1 MYTIAITQSTDPAV
15 NALIAELDRYQSELY
30 PEESNHLLDLA
41 SLPQTQLI
49 VMVIRKEEEAVGC
62 GAIVLDDVGRGEMKR
77 VFINPTHRGQRL
89 GEKLLAELETA
100 ALQRGC
106 RTLQLETGIHQH
118 AAICL
123 YQRCGYEV
131 CDAFAPYQPDPLS
144 VFMVKPLAHP
154 VTQ

>member
-41 SLPQTQLI
+41 SLPQNQLI

>member
-1 MYTIAITQSTDPAV
+1 
-15 NALIAELDRYQSELY
+15 
-30 PEESNHLLDLA
+30 
-41 SLPQTQLI
+41 
-49 VMVIRKEEEAVGC
+49 
-62 GAIVLDDVGRGEMKR
+62 MKR

-123 YQRCGYEV
+123 YQRCGYAV

-144 VFMVKPLAHP
+144 VFMVKPLVHP

>member
-1 MYTIAITQSTDPAV
+1 MYTIAITPSADPAV
-15 NALIAELDRYQSELY
+15 NALIADLDRYQSALY

-41 SLPQTQLI
+41 SLPQNQLI
-49 VMVIRKEEEAVGC
+49 VMVIRKGEEAVGC
-62 GAIVLDDVGRGEMKR
+62 GAIVLGDAGRGEMKR

-123 YQRCGYEV
+123 YQRCGYKV
-131 CDAFAPYQPDPLS
+131 CDAFAPYNPDPLS

>member
-15 NALIAELDRYQSELY
+15 NALIAELDRYQSTLY

-41 SLPQTQLI
+41 SLPQNQLI
-49 VMVIRKEEEAVGC
+49 VMVIRKGEEAVGC

>member
-1 MYTIAITQSTDPAV
+1 MYTIAITPSTDPTV
-15 NALIAELDRYQSELY
+15 NALIAELDRYQSTLY
-30 PEESNHLLDLA
+30 PEESNHLLDLT
-41 SLPQTQLI
+41 SLSQNQLL
-49 VMVIRKEEEAVGC
+49 VMVIRKGEEAVGC
-62 GAIVLDDVGRGEMKR
+62 GAIVLDDAGSGEMKR

-144 VFMVKPLAHP
+144 VFMVKPLVHP
-154 VTQ
+154 VT

>member
-15 NALIAELDRYQSELY
+15 NALIAELDRYQSTLY

-41 SLPQTQLI
+41 SLPQNQLI
-49 VMVIRKEEEAVGC
+49 VMVIRKGEEAVGC

-154 VTQ
+154 VAL

>member
-1 MYTIAITQSTDPAV
+1 MYTIAITPSTDPTV
-15 NALIAELDRYQSELY
+15 NALIAELDRYQSTLY
-30 PEESNHLLDLA
+30 PEESNHLLDLT
-41 SLPQTQLI
+41 SLSQNQLI
-49 VMVIRKEEEAVGC
+49 VMVIRKGEEAVGC
-62 GAIVLDDVGRGEMKR
+62 GAIVLDDAGSGEMKR

-144 VFMVKPLAHP
+144 VFMVKPLVHP

>member
-1 MYTIAITQSTDPAV
+1 MYTIAITPSADPAV
-15 NALIAELDRYQSELY
+15 NALIAELDRYQSALY

-41 SLPQTQLI
+41 SLPQNQLI
-49 VMVIRKEEEAVGC
+49 VMVIRKGEEAVGC
-62 GAIVLDDVGRGEMKR
+62 GAIVLDDAGRGEMKR

-123 YQRCGYEV
+123 YQRCGYKV
-131 CDAFAPYQPDPLS
+131 CDAFAPYHPDPLS
-144 VFMVKPLAHP
+144 VFMVKPLVHP

>member
-1 MYTIAITQSTDPAV
+1 MYTIAITPSTDPTV
-15 NALIAELDRYQSELY
+15 NALIAELDRYQSTLY
-30 PEESNHLLDLA
+30 PEESNHLLDLT
-41 SLPQTQLI
+41 SLSQNQLL
-49 VMVIRKEEEAVGC
+49 VMVIRKGEEAVGC
-62 GAIVLDDVGRGEMKR
+62 GAIVLDDAGSGEMKR

-144 VFMVKPLAHP
+144 VFMVKPLVHP

>member
-41 SLPQTQLI
+41 SLPQNQLI

-118 AAICL
+118 AAICM

>member
-1 MYTIAITQSTDPAV
+1 MYTIAITPSTDPTV
-15 NALIAELDRYQSELY
+15 NALIAEFDRYQSTLY
-30 PEESNHLLDLA
+30 PEESNHLLDLT
-41 SLPQTQLI
+41 SLPQNQLI
-49 VMVIRKEEEAVGC
+49 VMVIRKGEEAVGC
-62 GAIVLDDVGRGEMKR
+62 GAIVLDDTGSGEMKR

>member
-15 NALIAELDRYQSELY
+15 NALIAELDRYQSALY

-41 SLPQTQLI
+41 SLPQNQLI
-49 VMVIRKEEEAVGC
+49 VMVIRKGEEAVGC
-62 GAIVLDDVGRGEMKR
+62 GAIVLYDAGRGEMKR

-123 YQRCGYEV
+123 YQRCGYKV

>member
-1 MYTIAITQSTDPAV
+1 MYKIAITQSTDPAV
-15 NALIAELDRYQSELY
+15 NALIAELDRYQSTLY

-41 SLPQTQLI
+41 SLPQNQLI
-49 VMVIRKEEEAVGC
+49 VMVIRKGEEAVGC

>member
-15 NALIAELDRYQSELY
+15 NALIAELDRYQSTLY

-41 SLPQTQLI
+41 SLPQNQLI
-49 VMVIRKEEEAVGC
+49 VMVIRKGEEAVGC

-123 YQRCGYEV
+123 YQRCGYAV

>member
-1 MYTIAITQSTDPAV
+1 MYTIAITPSTDPTV
-15 NALIAELDRYQSELY
+15 NALIAELDRYQSTLY
-30 PEESNHLLDLA
+30 PEESNHLLDLT
-41 SLPQTQLI
+41 SLPQNQLI
-49 VMVIRKEEEAVGC
+49 VMVIRKGEEAVGC
-62 GAIVLDDVGRGEMKR
+62 GAIVLDDTGSGEMKR